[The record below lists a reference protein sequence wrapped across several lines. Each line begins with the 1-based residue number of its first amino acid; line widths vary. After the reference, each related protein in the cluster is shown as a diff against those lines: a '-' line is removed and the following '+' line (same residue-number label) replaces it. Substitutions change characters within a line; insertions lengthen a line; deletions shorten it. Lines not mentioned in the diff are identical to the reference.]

1 MADAVTS
8 QTLVDGPRTTVMAF
22 TNVSDGTGES
32 AVTKVDASALSSMGG
47 PGGAATS
54 TDLKISQ
61 IWWSIDGINVDILW
75 NASSNVL
82 ALSVGG
88 NNGAGHLDCRSFGG
102 LQNNAG
108 GGVNGDVLFTTR
120 NHTSG
125 DTYSIIIELI
135 KKA

>member
-8 QTLVDGPRTTVMAF
+8 QTLIDGPRTTVMAF

-32 AVTKVDASALSSMGG
+32 AVAKVDASALSSMGG
-47 PGGAATS
+47 PGGSSTS

-61 IWWSIDGINVDILW
+61 IWWSVDGMNVDILW
-75 NASSNVL
+75 NASTNVL
-82 ALSVGG
+82 ALSVGAL
-88 NNGAGHLDCRSFGG
+88 GAGHLDFRSVGG

-108 GGVNGDVLFTTR
+108 GGVDGDILFTTR

-125 DTYSIIIELI
+125 DTYSIILELM